1 MLKTHEENQFMSSN
15 SNRHSQ
21 SPPRMDMSPGGE
33 MKTTEIH
40 DSPGVRLQVPSE
52 PEYSD
57 KYSDGDIKSAQ
68 KSRRSGQHS
77 PTEPQDVF
85 DQ

>member
-1 MLKTHEENQFMSSN
+1 MSSN

-40 DSPGVRLQVPSE
+40 DSPDARLQVPSE
-52 PEYSD
+52 QEYSD
-57 KYSDGDIKSAQ
+57 KYSDEGIG
-68 KSRRSGQHS
+68 SGGKGQGSEGHS
-77 PTEPQDVF
+77 PTEP
-85 DQ
+85 

>member
-40 DSPGVRLQVPSE
+40 DSPGSRLHGASE

-57 KYSDGDIKSAQ
+57 KYSDAAFNSGQ
-68 KSRRSGQHS
+68 KS
-77 PTEPQDVF
+77 
-85 DQ
+85 